1 MMNGVKIYLNTEVT
15 NIHVDQRKIESV
27 DATIGTFQ
35 PTIVI
40 NAAGLYSDKI
50 AAMVEDV
57 DFYIHPRKVEYFLYD
72 KK

>member
-1 MMNGVKIYLNTEVT
+1 MNGVKIYLNTEVT

-40 NAAGLYSDKI
+40 NAAGLYSDKKI
-50 AAMVEDV
+50 GRAHV
-57 DFYIHPRKVEYFLYD
+57 
-72 KK
+72 